1 MVITI
6 KVYEYD
12 GVQYTDVEQ
21 FRKVFKNISFP
32 KVITD
37 TMLMGRGVVIKDT
50 PEPEKELQDLKNEKL
65 MQLSKIYD
73 EVIGGSVPVKV
84 NDDLT
89 IRMLFAEKDLLMV
102 RAMLD
107 KMDDA
112 SVENGVLVDVDDNVY
127 MNLSKD
133 TVNSVYHA
141 MLDAQFNVYMKLKQY
156 QIQINN
162 AETKEALAAIQISF

>member
-12 GVQYTDVEQ
+12 GVQYTDIEQ
-21 FRKVFKNISFP
+21 FRKIFRNISFP

-37 TMLMGRGVVIKDT
+37 TMLMSRGVVIKDT

-65 MQLSKIYD
+65 IQLNESYN
-73 EVIGGSVPVKV
+73 EVIGGSVPVKI

-107 KMDDA
+107 KMNDA
-112 SVENGVLVDVDDNVY
+112 SVDNGVLVDVDDNVY

-133 TVNSVYHA
+133 TVNAVYHA